1 MVRHWR
7 RPHLVAEE
15 PDSRQFFASC
25 FGESSSELIVA
36 LDRTAG
42 QPILSSLLSA
52 VFGTLIA
59 MISGT
64 SAAYGLS
71 RFGSGG
77 NLPLA
82 LIQLRIFPPMAV
94 MIPVMIMWAFLG
106 LIDTWYGLAL
116 VYGIVTMPFAFWLM
130 KTFFDD
136 MPREIEDA
144 ALVEGCSRL
153 RVFWKIT
160 LPMMRPALASSALFV
175 FILNWSDY
183 LIALLLTTRDWV
195 TIPVYMAS
203 LSSSMTGQLYGAKA
217 ALGLIA
223 AVPPVILG
231 HRHPEAPG
239 ARPDIR
245 SAQAMTVTA
254 LDTRGDATEH
264 EDARDSRKLGFWL
277 TLPAQL
283 LVLFIAAFPILM
295 QIYISLTDWSPLDG
309 IAWWQAHELWNSFA
323 NYTDLLEDD
332 RFLVGSRTHR
342 AGDGDLCPHRIP
354 ARTGPGDPVRR
365 QFPRSA
371 VSLLGPAGSDDG
383 CPCRRRL
390 HVLSCCSSPVDRSM
404 TSCPSSMDRRSG
416 LPGFPIPI
424 LPCLQS
430 SSPTS
435 GNGRR

>member
-1 MVRHWR
+1 MNRSMPFEIFR
-7 RPHLVAEE
+7 YAAILSLVALSLIPTLWMVSMAFKPIAEWSATGTDLTWW
-15 PDSRQFFASC
+15 PNSPTLDNFRFL
-25 FGESSSELIVA
+25 FGESSSDLIVA

-59 MISGT
+59 MMAGT

-71 RFGSGG
+71 RFGSGA

-223 AVPPVILG
+223 AIPPV
-231 HRHPEAPG
+231 
-239 ARPDIR
+239 
-245 SAQAMTVTA
+245 
-254 LDTRGDATEH
+254 
-264 EDARDSRKLGFWL
+264 
-277 TLPAQL
+277 
-283 LVLFIAAFPILM
+283 VL
-295 QIYISLTDWSPLDG
+295 G
-309 IAWWQAHELWNSFA
+309 IAIQKH
-323 NYTDLLEDD
+323 
-332 RFLVGSRTHR
+332 LVR
-342 AGDGDLCPHRIP
+342 
-354 ARTGPGDPVRR
+354 
-365 QFPRSA
+365 
-371 VSLLGPAGSDDG
+371 
-383 CPCRRRL
+383 
-390 HVLSCCSSPVDRSM
+390 
-404 TSCPSSMDRRSG
+404 G
-416 LPGFPIPI
+416 LTFGA
-424 LPCLQS
+424 LKQ
-430 SSPTS
+430 
-435 GNGRR
+435 